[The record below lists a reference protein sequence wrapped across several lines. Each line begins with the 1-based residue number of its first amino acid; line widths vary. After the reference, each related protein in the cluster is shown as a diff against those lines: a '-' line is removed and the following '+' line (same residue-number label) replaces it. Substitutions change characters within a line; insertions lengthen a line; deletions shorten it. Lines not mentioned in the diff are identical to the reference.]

1 MIEYSVTI
9 NTTVYWF
16 FLIYSRG
23 CMFQQKAGYLDVR
36 SIKHQIDTVYV
47 ELCFSNVAFRAG
59 ALGPRTS
66 IMRDMLGTSVPT

>member
-1 MIEYSVTI
+1 
-9 NTTVYWF
+9 
-16 FLIYSRG
+16 
-23 CMFQQKAGYLDVR
+23 MFQQKVGYLDVR